1 MISHLVAKKGIMNKR
16 TILKSIVAAGLVAGV
31 VTGLSLW
38 GKVSF
43 RARMYSTIAGAPP
56 VNVRIE
62 IGEYSPAEDIQKLND
77 ALNKGDEEG
86 FYRQL
91 RSLNKGSLQFIGG
104 LGLNIKFN
112 VIQEQSTDKGLKIFL
127 LTESRSVEPGT
138 TRMKNLPWR
147 FLVAVL
153 ELDKDFNGEGL
164 IYEDAIVDFLPQG
177 LIEMKSSFSTPKSL
191 VNVKLVK

>member
-1 MISHLVAKKGIMNKR
+1 MSKR
-16 TILKSIVAAGLVAGV
+16 TILKSAVAVGLVAGV

-56 VNVRIE
+56 VNVKIE

-77 ALNKGDEEG
+77 ALIKGDEEG

-164 IYEDAIVDFLPQG
+164 IYEDAIVDFLAQG